1 MVSRTY
7 IPLLLLTGFIL
18 PAACLSCHPAQRDT
32 QPPELR
38 GVWLTNVD
46 SHVLESRAQIAGA
59 MTFLQ
64 EHNFNAVFPVVWNKG
79 VTLYPSPTMD
89 RLFGIP
95 IDTAYRGRDPLAE
108 IVAEAHARGIAVI
121 PWFEFGFSSS
131 MNRKGGH
138 ILQQK
143 PEWGE
148 RDRDGRLLSKNGFEW
163 MNAWHPEVQSFLLA
177 LILEVVNGYEIDG
190 IQGDDRLP
198 AQPVEGGYSEYTQ
211 SLYAHEHGGTRP
223 PRDFRDTGWVRWR
236 AEKLTAFARR
246 VHQAVKSQKPG
257 LLVSW
262 APSIF
267 PWSRD
272 EYLQDWPAWVRAGA
286 ADLVIPQVY
295 RYSVAQYVSALD
307 SQAPDSLNLGPS
319 PCLVVPGILMKVGP
333 YVIPA
338 DSLLQVVAANRKRG
352 YHGEVFFFYE
362 GLRANNDTLA
372 TILRETFYRLPA
384 ELPFTLY
391 SPFTNR

>member
-1 MVSRTY
+1 
-7 IPLLLLTGFIL
+7 
-18 PAACLSCHPAQRDT
+18 
-32 QPPELR
+32 
-38 GVWLTNVD
+38 
-46 SHVLESRAQIAGA
+46 
-59 MTFLQ
+59 
-64 EHNFNAVFPVVWNKG
+64 
-79 VTLYPSPTMD
+79 
-89 RLFGIP
+89 
-95 IDTAYRGRDPLAE
+95 
-108 IVAEAHARGIAVI
+108 
-121 PWFEFGFSSS
+121 
-131 MNRKGGH
+131 
-138 ILQQK
+138 
-143 PEWGE
+143 
-148 RDRDGRLLSKNGFEW
+148 

-223 PRDFRDTGWVRWR
+223 PRNFRDTAWVRWR